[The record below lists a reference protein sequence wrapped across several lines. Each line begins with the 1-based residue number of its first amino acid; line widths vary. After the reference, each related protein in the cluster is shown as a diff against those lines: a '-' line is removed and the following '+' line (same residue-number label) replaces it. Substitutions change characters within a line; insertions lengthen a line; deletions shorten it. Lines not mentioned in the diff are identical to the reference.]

1 MVDIM
6 DIRNTA
12 RCRKLIDQ
20 INNDMKMIESLKR
33 STYSELII
41 HPYETPD
48 TIDIR
53 ILKNEKLHG
62 YLIKYFE
69 EDIES
74 CKAEFKELTIN

>member
-1 MVDIM
+1 M
-6 DIRNTA
+6 DIKSAA

-20 INNDMKMIESLKR
+20 INDDIKMIESLKN

-41 HPYETPD
+41 HPYGTPE
-48 TIDIR
+48 TIDIK
-53 ILKNEKLHG
+53 ILKNEKLHE

>member
-1 MVDIM
+1 M
-6 DIRNTA
+6 DIKSAA

-20 INNDMKMIESLKR
+20 INDDMKMIESLKKV
-33 STYSELII
+33 TYSELII
-41 HPYETPD
+41 HPYGTPE

-74 CKAEFKELTIN
+74 CKAEFKELTTN

>member
-1 MVDIM
+1 MNVKS
-6 DIRNTA
+6 A
-12 RCRKLIDQ
+12 AKCRKLIDQ
-20 INNDMKMIESLKR
+20 INNDIKMIESLKN

-41 HPYETPD
+41 HHYDTPD

-53 ILKNEKLHG
+53 ILKNEKLHE